1 MANSRLPA
9 GVQDVLPRECSIL
22 TELKLKLERKFSLA
36 GFSPVLSAGL
46 EYYETFS
53 GKENAVPEERM
64 FKMTDTDGKLL
75 VLRPDTT
82 LSIARI
88 AATKLNS
95 DRARLSYFAD
105 KYDLENGGGLSS
117 REIYQAGVECLGEE
131 GAFSDAQCIAFA
143 IECLKE
149 AGLRDFIIDIGH
161 VGYFKGLLEESGL
174 SPFQAEDVRACIN
187 RKDTMNAERLLKK
200 AGVSGDALN
209 NILALPALFGG
220 REVFSVAEA
229 LTHNSCARKAVD
241 DLKNIDRLLTE
252 MGYEGYISYDLGMI
266 KPLSYYSGIL
276 FSGLVKD
283 LGAPVLSGGRYD
295 NLADAFGKHMPAV
308 GFAMGLKRILV
319 ALERQGAL
327 PEEKKPLVIVLDLH
341 LPSLLQVTVFPS
353 PPRLSHCLLARQT
366 SQKIRSANTKPIK
379 TGRNHDGR
387 FFPVMPYTVR
397 KENTASISSFNVSS
411 IYIKVRYTRSRF
423 SCVT

>member
-36 GFSPVLSAGL
+36 GFSSVLSAGL

-220 REVFSVAEA
+220 REVFSVAEV

-319 ALERQGAL
+319 ALERQGSL
-327 PEEKKPLVIVLDLH
+327 PEEKKPLVIVAEEGQEARAYREFV
-341 LPSLLQVTVFPS
+341 SRTERGERV
-353 PPRLSHCLLARQT
+353 RLSAL
-366 SQKIRSANTKPIK
+366 
-379 TGRNHDGR
+379 TGKEGAKQEQDAGYEVL
-387 FFPVMPYTVR
+387 PVGG
-397 KENTASISSFNVSS
+397 NA
-411 IYIKVRYTRSRF
+411 
-423 SCVT
+423 C

>member
-1 MANSRLPA
+1 MANCRLPA
-9 GVQDVLPRECSIL
+9 GVQDVLPRECALL
-22 TELKLKLERKFSLA
+22 TGLKLKLERKFSASGYL
-36 GFSPVLSAGL
+36 PVLPAGL
-46 EYYETFS
+46 EYYETLTGS
-53 GKENAVPEERM
+53 ENAVSEEQM

-88 AATKLNS
+88 AATKLGL

-105 KYDLENGGGLSS
+105 KFDLQRGGGLTS
-117 REIYQAGVECLGEE
+117 REIFQAGIECLGEE

-174 SPFQAEDVRACIN
+174 SAAEAEGVRTCIN

-220 REVFSVAEA
+220 ANILEEAEK
-229 LTHNSCARKAVD
+229 LTQNACAIGAIRTLQK
-241 DLKNIDRLLTE
+241 IDRLLSG

-266 KPLSYYSGIL
+266 KPLSYYSGIV

-295 NLADAFGKHMPAV
+295 DLADAFGKHMPAV

-319 ALERQGAL
+319 ALERQEAL
-327 PEEKKPLVIVLDLH
+327 PEEKKPYVIVAEEGKEAEAYREYLARIARGE
-341 LPSLLQVTVFPS
+341 TV
-353 PPRLSHCLLARQT
+353 RLSALTGKAGEEAE
-366 SQKIRSANTKPIK
+366 RSAGYEVL
-379 TGRNHDGR
+379 GRGG
-387 FFPVMPYTVR
+387 
-397 KENTASISSFNVSS
+397 KA
-411 IYIKVRYTRSRF
+411 
-423 SCVT
+423 

>member
-174 SPFQAEDVRACIN
+174 SPFEAEDVRACIN

-241 DLKNIDRLLTE
+241 DLKDIDRLLTE

-319 ALERQGAL
+319 ALERQGSL
-327 PEEKKPLVIVLDLH
+327 PEEKKPLVLVAEEGQEARAYREFV
-341 LPSLLQVTVFPS
+341 SRTERGERV
-353 PPRLSHCLLARQT
+353 RLSAL
-366 SQKIRSANTKPIK
+366 
-379 TGRNHDGR
+379 TGKEGAKQEQDAGYEVL
-387 FFPVMPYTVR
+387 PVGG
-397 KENTASISSFNVSS
+397 NA
-411 IYIKVRYTRSRF
+411 
-423 SCVT
+423 C

>member
-241 DLKNIDRLLTE
+241 DLKDIDRLLTE

-319 ALERQGAL
+319 ALERQGSL
-327 PEEKKPLVIVLDLH
+327 PEEKKPLVIVAEEG
-341 LPSLLQVTVFPS
+341 QEARAYREFIARTERGERV
-353 PPRLSHCLLARQT
+353 RLSAL
-366 SQKIRSANTKPIK
+366 
-379 TGRNHDGR
+379 TGKEGAKQEQDAGYEVL
-387 FFPVMPYTVR
+387 PVGG
-397 KENTASISSFNVSS
+397 NA
-411 IYIKVRYTRSRF
+411 
-423 SCVT
+423 

>member
-319 ALERQGAL
+319 ALERQGSL
-327 PEEKKPLVIVLDLH
+327 PEEKKPLVIVAEEGQEARAYREFV
-341 LPSLLQVTVFPS
+341 SRTERGERV
-353 PPRLSHCLLARQT
+353 RLSAL
-366 SQKIRSANTKPIK
+366 
-379 TGRNHDGR
+379 TGKEGAKQEQDAGYEVL
-387 FFPVMPYTVR
+387 PVGG
-397 KENTASISSFNVSS
+397 NA
-411 IYIKVRYTRSRF
+411 
-423 SCVT
+423 C

>member
-319 ALERQGAL
+319 ALERQGSL
-327 PEEKKPLVIVLDLH
+327 PEEKKPLVIVAEEG
-341 LPSLLQVTVFPS
+341 QEARAYREFIARTERGERV
-353 PPRLSHCLLARQT
+353 RLSAL
-366 SQKIRSANTKPIK
+366 
-379 TGRNHDGR
+379 TGKEGAKQEEDAGYEVL
-387 FFPVMPYTVR
+387 PVGG
-397 KENTASISSFNVSS
+397 NA
-411 IYIKVRYTRSRF
+411 
-423 SCVT
+423 C

>member
-241 DLKNIDRLLTE
+241 ELKNIDRLLTE

-319 ALERQGAL
+319 ALERQGSL
-327 PEEKKPLVIVLDLH
+327 PEEKKPLVIVAEEG
-341 LPSLLQVTVFPS
+341 QEARAYREFIARTERGERV
-353 PPRLSHCLLARQT
+353 RLSAL
-366 SQKIRSANTKPIK
+366 
-379 TGRNHDGR
+379 TGKEGAKQEQDAGYEVL
-387 FFPVMPYTVR
+387 PVGG
-397 KENTASISSFNVSS
+397 NA
-411 IYIKVRYTRSRF
+411 
-423 SCVT
+423 

>member
-241 DLKNIDRLLTE
+241 ELKNIDRLLTE

-319 ALERQGAL
+319 ALERQGSL
-327 PEEKKPLVIVLDLH
+327 PEEKKPLVIVAEEG
-341 LPSLLQVTVFPS
+341 QEARAYREFIARTERGERV
-353 PPRLSHCLLARQT
+353 RLSAL
-366 SQKIRSANTKPIK
+366 
-379 TGRNHDGR
+379 TGKEGAKQEQDAGYEVL
-387 FFPVMPYTVR
+387 PVGG
-397 KENTASISSFNVSS
+397 NA
-411 IYIKVRYTRSRF
+411 
-423 SCVT
+423 C

>member
-174 SPFQAEDVRACIN
+174 SPFEAEDVRACIN

-200 AGVSGDALN
+200 VGVSGDALN

-229 LTHNSCARKAVD
+229 LTHNHCARKAVEE
-241 DLKNIDRLLTE
+241 LKNIDRLLTE

-319 ALERQGAL
+319 ALERQGSL
-327 PEEKKPLVIVLDLH
+327 PEEKKPLVIVAEEG
-341 LPSLLQVTVFPS
+341 QEARAYREFVARTERGERV
-353 PPRLSHCLLARQT
+353 RLSAL
-366 SQKIRSANTKPIK
+366 
-379 TGRNHDGR
+379 TGKEGAKQEEDAGYEVL
-387 FFPVMPYTVR
+387 PVGG
-397 KENTASISSFNVSS
+397 NA
-411 IYIKVRYTRSRF
+411 
-423 SCVT
+423 C

>member
-174 SPFQAEDVRACIN
+174 SPFEAEDVRACIN

-319 ALERQGAL
+319 ALERQGSL
-327 PEEKKPLVIVLDLH
+327 PEEKKPLVIVAEEGQEARAYREFV
-341 LPSLLQVTVFPS
+341 SRTERGERV
-353 PPRLSHCLLARQT
+353 RLSAL
-366 SQKIRSANTKPIK
+366 
-379 TGRNHDGR
+379 TGKEGAKQEQDAGYEVL
-387 FFPVMPYTVR
+387 PVGG
-397 KENTASISSFNVSS
+397 NA
-411 IYIKVRYTRSRF
+411 
-423 SCVT
+423 

>member
-174 SPFQAEDVRACIN
+174 SPFEAEDVRACIN

-241 DLKNIDRLLTE
+241 DLKDIDRLLTE

-319 ALERQGAL
+319 ALERQGSL
-327 PEEKKPLVIVLDLH
+327 PEEKKPLVIVAEEGQEARAYREFV
-341 LPSLLQVTVFPS
+341 SRTERGERV
-353 PPRLSHCLLARQT
+353 RLSAL
-366 SQKIRSANTKPIK
+366 
-379 TGRNHDGR
+379 TGKEGAKQEEDAGYEVL
-387 FFPVMPYTVR
+387 PVGG
-397 KENTASISSFNVSS
+397 NA
-411 IYIKVRYTRSRF
+411 
-423 SCVT
+423 C

>member
-319 ALERQGAL
+319 ALERQGSL
-327 PEEKKPLVIVLDLH
+327 PEEKKPLVIVAEEG
-341 LPSLLQVTVFPS
+341 QEARAYREFVARTERGERV
-353 PPRLSHCLLARQT
+353 RLSAL
-366 SQKIRSANTKPIK
+366 
-379 TGRNHDGR
+379 TGKEGAKQEEDAGYEVL
-387 FFPVMPYTVR
+387 PVGG
-397 KENTASISSFNVSS
+397 NA
-411 IYIKVRYTRSRF
+411 
-423 SCVT
+423 

>member
-319 ALERQGAL
+319 ALERQGSL
-327 PEEKKPLVIVLDLH
+327 PEEKKPLVIVAEEG
-341 LPSLLQVTVFPS
+341 QEARAYREYVARTERGERV
-353 PPRLSHCLLARQT
+353 RLSAL
-366 SQKIRSANTKPIK
+366 
-379 TGRNHDGR
+379 TGKEGAKQEQDAGYEVL
-387 FFPVMPYTVR
+387 PVGG
-397 KENTASISSFNVSS
+397 NA
-411 IYIKVRYTRSRF
+411 
-423 SCVT
+423 C

>member
-174 SPFQAEDVRACIN
+174 SPFEAEDVRACIN

-209 NILALPALFGG
+209 NILALPTLFGG

-319 ALERQGAL
+319 ALERQGSL
-327 PEEKKPLVIVLDLH
+327 PEEKKPLVIVAEEGQEARAYREFV
-341 LPSLLQVTVFPS
+341 SRTERGERV
-353 PPRLSHCLLARQT
+353 RLSAL
-366 SQKIRSANTKPIK
+366 
-379 TGRNHDGR
+379 TGKEGAKQEQDAGYEVL
-387 FFPVMPYTVR
+387 PVGG
-397 KENTASISSFNVSS
+397 NA
-411 IYIKVRYTRSRF
+411 
-423 SCVT
+423 C

>member
-1 MANSRLPA
+1 MAYSKLPA

-22 TELKLKLERKFSLA
+22 TGLKLRLQKKFSAA
-36 GFSPVLSAGL
+36 GFAPVLSAGL
-46 EYYETFS
+46 EYYDTFS
-53 GKENAVPEERM
+53 GNENALPEERM
-64 FKMTDTDGKLL
+64 FKMTDTDGRLL

-88 AATKLNS
+88 AATKLGQ

-105 KYDLENGGGLSS
+105 KYDLESAGGLSS

-131 GAFSDAQCIAFA
+131 GAFSDAQAVAFA

-149 AGLRDFIIDIGH
+149 TGLKDFIIDIGH

-174 SPFQAEDVRACIN
+174 SAREAEGVRTCIN

-200 AGVSGDALN
+200 AGVKDDALN

-220 REVFSVAEA
+220 AEILSEAEKLTKNACA
-229 LTHNSCARKAVD
+229 LAAVRH
-241 DLKNIDRLLTE
+241 LKEMDALLSA
-252 MGYEGYISYDLGMI
+252 MGYEGYVSYDLGMI
-266 KPLSYYSGIL
+266 KPLSYYSGIV

-327 PEEKKPLVIVLDLH
+327 PEEQKPLVIVAEKGREAEAYSEFLKRT
-341 LPSLLQVTVFPS
+341 SLGEKV
-353 PPRLSHCLLARQT
+353 RLSALV
-366 SQKIRSANTKPIK
+366 
-379 TGRNHDGR
+379 G
-387 FFPVMPYTVR
+387 
-397 KENTASISSFNVSS
+397 KEGADKEQSEGFEVLYMGGNA
-411 IYIKVRYTRSRF
+411 
-423 SCVT
+423 

>member
-209 NILALPALFGG
+209 NILALPTLFGG

-319 ALERQGAL
+319 ALERQGSL
-327 PEEKKPLVIVLDLH
+327 PEEKKPLVIVAEEGQEARAYREFV
-341 LPSLLQVTVFPS
+341 SRTERGERV
-353 PPRLSHCLLARQT
+353 RLSAL
-366 SQKIRSANTKPIK
+366 
-379 TGRNHDGR
+379 TGKEGAKQEQDAGYEVL
-387 FFPVMPYTVR
+387 PVGG
-397 KENTASISSFNVSS
+397 NA
-411 IYIKVRYTRSRF
+411 
-423 SCVT
+423 C

>member
-95 DRARLSYFAD
+95 NRARLSYFAD
-105 KYDLENGGGLSS
+105 KYDLEHGGGLSS

-174 SPFQAEDVRACIN
+174 SPFQAEDVLACIN

-220 REVFSVAEA
+220 REVFSVAET
-229 LTHNSCARKAVD
+229 LTHNPCARKAVEE
-241 DLKNIDRLLTE
+241 LKNIDRLLTQ

-319 ALERQGAL
+319 ALERQGSL
-327 PEEKKPLVIVLDLH
+327 PEEKKPLVIVAEEG
-341 LPSLLQVTVFPS
+341 QEARAYREFVARTERGERV
-353 PPRLSHCLLARQT
+353 RLSAL
-366 SQKIRSANTKPIK
+366 
-379 TGRNHDGR
+379 TGKEGAKQEEDAGYEVL
-387 FFPVMPYTVR
+387 PVGG
-397 KENTASISSFNVSS
+397 NA
-411 IYIKVRYTRSRF
+411 
-423 SCVT
+423 C

>member
-174 SPFQAEDVRACIN
+174 SPFEAEDVRACIN

-319 ALERQGAL
+319 ALERQGSL
-327 PEEKKPLVIVLDLH
+327 PEEKKPLVIVAEEGQEARAYREFV
-341 LPSLLQVTVFPS
+341 SRTERGERV
-353 PPRLSHCLLARQT
+353 RLSAL
-366 SQKIRSANTKPIK
+366 
-379 TGRNHDGR
+379 TGKEGAKQEEDAGYEVL
-387 FFPVMPYTVR
+387 PVGG
-397 KENTASISSFNVSS
+397 NA
-411 IYIKVRYTRSRF
+411 
-423 SCVT
+423 C

>member
-1 MANSRLPA
+1 MANSKLPA

-22 TELKLKLERKFSLA
+22 TGLKLKLQKKFSLA

-46 EYYETFS
+46 EYYDTFS
-53 GKENAVPEERM
+53 GSENALPEEKM

-88 AATKLNS
+88 AATKLGQ

-105 KYDLENGGGLSS
+105 KYDLERAGGLTS

-131 GAFSDAQCIAFA
+131 GAFSDAQAIAFA

-149 AGLRDFIIDIGH
+149 TGLKDFIIDIGH

-174 SPFQAEDVRACIN
+174 TPNAAEGVRACIN
-187 RKDTMNAERLLKK
+187 RKDTMNAERLLQK
-200 AGVSGDALN
+200 AGVKEDALN

-220 REVFSVAEA
+220 AEILSEAEKLTKNACA
-229 LTHNSCARKAVD
+229 LGAVSH
-241 DLKNIDRLLTE
+241 LKEIDRLLVQ
-252 MGYEGYISYDLGMI
+252 MGYEGYVSYDLGMI
-266 KPLSYYSGIL
+266 KPLSYYSGIV

-327 PEEKKPLVIVLDLH
+327 PEEQKPLVIVAEKGKEAEGYRAFLEKT
-341 LPSLLQVTVFPS
+341 SLGERV
-353 PPRLSHCLLARQT
+353 RLSALT
-366 SQKIRSANTKPIK
+366 GEEGAN
-379 TGRNHDGR
+379 
-387 FFPVMPYTVR
+387 
-397 KENTASISSFNVSS
+397 KEREEGFEVLYMGGNA
-411 IYIKVRYTRSRF
+411 
-423 SCVT
+423 

>member
-319 ALERQGAL
+319 ALERQGSL
-327 PEEKKPLVIVLDLH
+327 PEEKKPLVIVAEKGQEARAYREFV
-341 LPSLLQVTVFPS
+341 SRTERGERV
-353 PPRLSHCLLARQT
+353 RLSAL
-366 SQKIRSANTKPIK
+366 
-379 TGRNHDGR
+379 TGNEGAKQEQDAGYEVL
-387 FFPVMPYTVR
+387 PVGG
-397 KENTASISSFNVSS
+397 NA
-411 IYIKVRYTRSRF
+411 
-423 SCVT
+423 C

>member
-174 SPFQAEDVRACIN
+174 SPFEAEDVRACIN

-241 DLKNIDRLLTE
+241 DLKDIDRLLTE

-319 ALERQGAL
+319 ALERQGSL
-327 PEEKKPLVIVLDLH
+327 PEEKKPLVIVAEEG
-341 LPSLLQVTVFPS
+341 QEARAYREFVARTERGERV
-353 PPRLSHCLLARQT
+353 RLSAL
-366 SQKIRSANTKPIK
+366 
-379 TGRNHDGR
+379 TGKEGAKQEEDAGYEVL
-387 FFPVMPYTVR
+387 PVGG
-397 KENTASISSFNVSS
+397 NA
-411 IYIKVRYTRSRF
+411 
-423 SCVT
+423 C

>member
-220 REVFSVAEA
+220 REVFSVAEV

-319 ALERQGAL
+319 ALERQGSL
-327 PEEKKPLVIVLDLH
+327 PEEKKPLVIVAEEGQEARAYREFV
-341 LPSLLQVTVFPS
+341 SRTERGERV
-353 PPRLSHCLLARQT
+353 RLSAL
-366 SQKIRSANTKPIK
+366 
-379 TGRNHDGR
+379 TGKEGAKQEQDAGYEVL
-387 FFPVMPYTVR
+387 PVGG
-397 KENTASISSFNVSS
+397 NA
-411 IYIKVRYTRSRF
+411 
-423 SCVT
+423 C

>member
-319 ALERQGAL
+319 ALERQGSL
-327 PEEKKPLVIVLDLH
+327 PEEKKPLVIVAEEG
-341 LPSLLQVTVFPS
+341 QEARAYREFVARTERGERV
-353 PPRLSHCLLARQT
+353 RLSAL
-366 SQKIRSANTKPIK
+366 
-379 TGRNHDGR
+379 TGKEGAKQEQDAGYEVL
-387 FFPVMPYTVR
+387 PVGG
-397 KENTASISSFNVSS
+397 NA
-411 IYIKVRYTRSRF
+411 
-423 SCVT
+423 C

>member
-22 TELKLKLERKFSLA
+22 TELKLKLERKFSSA

-229 LTHNSCARKAVD
+229 LTHNSCARRAVD
-241 DLKNIDRLLTE
+241 DLKNIDRLLTA

-327 PEEKKPLVIVLDLH
+327 PEEKKPLVIVAEEGQEAPAYREFLARTERGER
-341 LPSLLQVTVFPS
+341 V
-353 PPRLSHCLLARQT
+353 RLSAL
-366 SQKIRSANTKPIK
+366 
-379 TGRNHDGR
+379 TGKEGVKQEEDAGYEVL
-387 FFPVMPYTVR
+387 PVGG
-397 KENTASISSFNVSS
+397 NA
-411 IYIKVRYTRSRF
+411 
-423 SCVT
+423 

>member
-22 TELKLKLERKFSLA
+22 TELKLKLEKKFSSA

-95 DRARLSYFAD
+95 DRARLSYLAD

-209 NILALPALFGG
+209 NILALPALFGS

-229 LTHNSCARKAVD
+229 LTHNSCARRAVD
-241 DLKNIDRLLTE
+241 DLKNIDRLLTA

-327 PEEKKPLVIVLDLH
+327 PEEKKPLVIVAEEGQEAPAYREFLARTERGER
-341 LPSLLQVTVFPS
+341 V
-353 PPRLSHCLLARQT
+353 RLSAL
-366 SQKIRSANTKPIK
+366 
-379 TGRNHDGR
+379 TGKEGVKQEEDAGYEVL
-387 FFPVMPYTVR
+387 PVGG
-397 KENTASISSFNVSS
+397 NA
-411 IYIKVRYTRSRF
+411 
-423 SCVT
+423 

>member
-319 ALERQGAL
+319 ALERQGSL
-327 PEEKKPLVIVLDLH
+327 PEEKKPLVIVAEEGQEARAYREFV
-341 LPSLLQVTVFPS
+341 SRTERGERV
-353 PPRLSHCLLARQT
+353 RLSAL
-366 SQKIRSANTKPIK
+366 
-379 TGRNHDGR
+379 TGKEGAKQEQDAGYEVL
-387 FFPVMPYTVR
+387 PVGG
-397 KENTASISSFNVSS
+397 NA
-411 IYIKVRYTRSRF
+411 
-423 SCVT
+423 

>member
-22 TELKLKLERKFSLA
+22 TELKLKLERKFSSA

-64 FKMTDTDGKLL
+64 FKMTDTDGKPL

-229 LTHNSCARKAVD
+229 LTHNSCARRAVD
-241 DLKNIDRLLTE
+241 DLKNIDRLLTA

-327 PEEKKPLVIVLDLH
+327 PEEKKPLVIVAEEGQEAPAYREFLARTERGER
-341 LPSLLQVTVFPS
+341 V
-353 PPRLSHCLLARQT
+353 RLSAL
-366 SQKIRSANTKPIK
+366 
-379 TGRNHDGR
+379 TGKEGVKQEEDAGYEVL
-387 FFPVMPYTVR
+387 PVGG
-397 KENTASISSFNVSS
+397 NA
-411 IYIKVRYTRSRF
+411 
-423 SCVT
+423 

>member
-174 SPFQAEDVRACIN
+174 SPFEAEDVRACIN

-319 ALERQGAL
+319 ALERQGSL
-327 PEEKKPLVIVLDLH
+327 PEEKKPLVIVAEEGQEARAYLEF
-341 LPSLLQVTVFPS
+341 VARTERGERV
-353 PPRLSHCLLARQT
+353 RLSAL
-366 SQKIRSANTKPIK
+366 
-379 TGRNHDGR
+379 TGKEGAKQEEDAGYEVL
-387 FFPVMPYTVR
+387 PVGG
-397 KENTASISSFNVSS
+397 NA
-411 IYIKVRYTRSRF
+411 
-423 SCVT
+423 C

>member
-319 ALERQGAL
+319 ALERQGSL
-327 PEEKKPLVIVLDLH
+327 PEEKKPLVIVAEEGQEALAYREF
-341 LPSLLQVTVFPS
+341 VARTERGERV
-353 PPRLSHCLLARQT
+353 RLSAL
-366 SQKIRSANTKPIK
+366 
-379 TGRNHDGR
+379 TGKEGAKQEEDAGYEVL
-387 FFPVMPYTVR
+387 PVGG
-397 KENTASISSFNVSS
+397 NA
-411 IYIKVRYTRSRF
+411 
-423 SCVT
+423 C

>member
-174 SPFQAEDVRACIN
+174 SPFEAEDVRACIN

-241 DLKNIDRLLTE
+241 DLKDIDRLLTE

-319 ALERQGAL
+319 ALERQGSL
-327 PEEKKPLVIVLDLH
+327 PEEKKPLVIVAEEG
-341 LPSLLQVTVFPS
+341 QEARAYREFVARTERGERV
-353 PPRLSHCLLARQT
+353 RLSAL
-366 SQKIRSANTKPIK
+366 
-379 TGRNHDGR
+379 TGKEGAKQEQDAGYEVL
-387 FFPVMPYTVR
+387 PVGG
-397 KENTASISSFNVSS
+397 NA
-411 IYIKVRYTRSRF
+411 
-423 SCVT
+423 C

>member
-174 SPFQAEDVRACIN
+174 SPFEAEDVRACIN

-200 AGVSGDALN
+200 VGVSGDALN

-229 LTHNSCARKAVD
+229 LTHNHCARKAVEE
-241 DLKNIDRLLTE
+241 LKNIDRLLTQ

-319 ALERQGAL
+319 ALERQGSL
-327 PEEKKPLVIVLDLH
+327 PEEKKPLVIVAEEG
-341 LPSLLQVTVFPS
+341 QEARAYREFVARTERGERV
-353 PPRLSHCLLARQT
+353 RLSAL
-366 SQKIRSANTKPIK
+366 
-379 TGRNHDGR
+379 TGKEGAKQEEDAGYEVL
-387 FFPVMPYTVR
+387 PVGG
-397 KENTASISSFNVSS
+397 NA
-411 IYIKVRYTRSRF
+411 
-423 SCVT
+423 C

>member
-117 REIYQAGVECLGEE
+117 HEIYQAGVECLGEE

-229 LTHNSCARKAVD
+229 LTHNSCARRAVD
-241 DLKNIDRLLTE
+241 DLKNIDRLLTA

-327 PEEKKPLVIVLDLH
+327 PEEKKPLVIVAEEGQEAPAYREFLARTERGER
-341 LPSLLQVTVFPS
+341 V
-353 PPRLSHCLLARQT
+353 RLSAL
-366 SQKIRSANTKPIK
+366 
-379 TGRNHDGR
+379 TGKEGVKQEEDAGYEVL
-387 FFPVMPYTVR
+387 PVGG
-397 KENTASISSFNVSS
+397 NA
-411 IYIKVRYTRSRF
+411 
-423 SCVT
+423 

>member
-1 MANSRLPA
+1 MANCRLPA
-9 GVQDVLPRECSIL
+9 GVQDVLPRECALL
-22 TELKLKLERKFSLA
+22 TDLKLKLEKKFSASGYL
-36 GFSPVLSAGL
+36 PVLPAGL
-46 EYYETFS
+46 EYYETLARS
-53 GKENAVPEERM
+53 ENAVSEEHM

-88 AATKLNS
+88 AATKLGL

-105 KYDLENGGGLSS
+105 KFDLQSGGGLTS
-117 REIYQAGVECLGEE
+117 REIFQAGIECLGEE
-131 GAFSDAQCIAFA
+131 GAFSDAQCIAFS

-161 VGYFKGLLEESGL
+161 VGYFKGLLEEIGL
-174 SPFQAEDVRACIN
+174 TAAEAEGVRTCIN

-200 AGVSGDALN
+200 AGVSGDARN

-220 REVFSVAEA
+220 REVFSAAEA
-229 LTHNSCARKAVD
+229 LTHNLCARKAVG

-327 PEEKKPLVIVLDLH
+327 PEEKKPLVIVAKEG
-341 LPSLLQVTVFPS
+341 QEARAYREFVARTERGERV
-353 PPRLSHCLLARQT
+353 RLSALT
-366 SQKIRSANTKPIK
+366 GKEGIK
-379 TGRNHDGR
+379 QEEDAGYEVL
-387 FFPVMPYTVR
+387 PVGG
-397 KENTASISSFNVSS
+397 NA
-411 IYIKVRYTRSRF
+411 
-423 SCVT
+423 C